1 MLAAMRRDASRVS
14 GFVAPAFGWGGQ
26 GGRGHWHDQG
36 EFNFQVGQ
44 LLNSAIRPMPQI
56 SFAWTSLTTKASAPP
71 MRLVFLVGANPRLN
85 RATPY
90 QWHFKLSVTSRWR
103 SFVEFKAG
111 RLVAVLQRHV
121 DAIHVTLN
129 RLSRLQQRGP
139 EQDGDLEV
147 FGAT

>member
-1 MLAAMRRDASRVS
+1 MDLSDDQAFSAAY
-14 GFVAPAFGWGGQ
+14 APGICC
-26 GGRGHWHDQG
+26 R
-36 EFNFQVGQ
+36 
-44 LLNSAIRPMPQI
+44 
-56 SFAWTSLTTKASAPP
+56 
-71 MRLVFLVGANPRLN
+71 ANPRLN

-90 QWHFKLSVTSRWR
+90 QWHFKLSATSRRR

-121 DAIHVTLN
+121 DALHVTLK